1 MLADRAFPR
10 ARGRAR
16 PRAFAQLPLR
26 FRELGSTVST
36 HTAQIRGSALMSPV
50 AALESSTR
58 RSATAEPRGTTAAD
72 RRPRLATYLASA
84 IIVVVIAGFGVI
96 GVVSLLPSSVDVFH
110 AVYAVAAVTALLAI
124 QLLWFSRP
132 SARLDSVTS
141 RVLLAVVVVLAYA
154 PLPTFGLFWA
164 DMPDFVGGAVLL
176 VLPTRYA
183 WPALAGVCL
192 SVVFVYRAF
201 GASVPDSIYG
211 GIIAAGF
218 YSILFYLL
226 ARLARMVHE
235 LHQARTE
242 LAQRAVAEQRLAF
255 ARDLHDL
262 LGLSLSAI
270 ALKGE
275 LAQRLMHKSLDQ
287 AKAELG
293 AITATAQ
300 RTLSD
305 VRAVSHGYRELS
317 LEKESRTAES
327 LLSASEIAARVHL
340 DQGDLPVQART
351 LLAKV
356 LREGVTNVLRYSD
369 VEHCEIDVRQHDGK
383 VTLEIVNDGVTADDP
398 ASTLTTLPDEVA
410 ALGGTAT
417 AKTGTDGRF
426 RLRVELPV
434 PEQLGGAAAHQ
445 AERQSETESKRIR
458 RLLPVV
464 MALMG
469 CGATVHVL
477 QLTTQAWQV
486 ALVVGS
492 IVALLALQFSYF
504 NRPATL
510 LRSAQSYGMLFV
522 QACLTYLP
530 LLPLG
535 PNWVSVPGLLIGS
548 ALLVLPPAAG
558 WLFFALN
565 IAAYA
570 EIQRISGADITSTVF
585 YTAATVLTGLAVFGL
600 LWLVRLVTELDNT
613 RRRLA
618 EMALAE
624 ERLRFAR
631 DLHDLLGMSLSAI
644 ALKSELTARVLPLD
658 RDRAAEELAEVLGL
672 TRQALSDV
680 RSVASGYRELS
691 LDSESRTAK
700 SVLAAADVRVRMEML
715 SDELPTPVRT
725 VLAVVLREGVT
736 NVLRH
741 SKVECCEIA
750 MHRTDGGISLDIVN
764 DGVERNGHGTFPNS
778 RTGDPEEP
786 VVPAPLT
793 VPRDSSPGSGIGNLS
808 HRVADL
814 GGELTAGVEPDG
826 RFRLRAVVPV

>member
-1 MLADRAFPR
+1 
-10 ARGRAR
+10 
-16 PRAFAQLPLR
+16 
-26 FRELGSTVST
+26 
-36 HTAQIRGSALMSPV
+36 MSPV
-50 AALESSTR
+50 AALEPTG

-72 RRPRLATYLASA
+72 RRPRLATYLAAA
-84 IIVVVIAGFGVI
+84 ILVTVIAGFGVI
-96 GVVSLLPSSVDVFH
+96 GVVSLLPSSIDVWH
-110 AVYAVAAVTALLAI
+110 GTYAIGAAAGLLGI

-132 SARLDSVTS
+132 AARLDAVTS
-141 RVLLAVVVVLAYA
+141 RVLLAVMVVLAYVPVA
-154 PLPTFGLFWA
+154 TFGLFWA

-176 VLPTRYA
+176 VLPPKYA
-183 WPALAGVCL
+183 WPSAGAVCL
-192 SVVFVYRAF
+192 SIVFIYWYNDAEPLSVVYSAF
-201 GASVPDSIYG
+201 
-211 GIIAAGF
+211 AAVF
-218 YSILFYLL
+218 YIILFYLL
-226 ARLARMVHE
+226 ARLPRMVNE
-235 LHQARTE
+235 LHEARSE

-275 LAQRLMHKSLDQ
+275 LVHRLMRKSADR
-287 AKAELG
+287 AKAEL
-293 AITATAQ
+293 AEITATAQ

-327 LLSASEIAARVHL
+327 LLSASDIAVQIHL
-340 DQGDLPVQART
+340 DRGELPVQAGT
-351 LLAKV
+351 LLARV
-356 LREGVTNVLRYSD
+356 LREGVTNVLRYSE
-369 VEHCEIDVRQHDGK
+369 VEHCEIDIRYHDGK
-383 VTLEIVNDGVTADDP
+383 VTLEIVNDGVTRDDP
-398 ASTLTTLPDEVA
+398 VLAPDSKLSALPDEVA

-417 AKTGTDGRF
+417 VKADADGRF
-426 RLRVELPV
+426 RLRVELPIPDRTASTAA
-434 PEQLGGAAAHQ
+434 PET
-445 AERQSETESKRIR
+445 ERQSVSLSKRVR
-458 RLLPVV
+458 WLLPTA
-464 MALMG
+464 MAMMG
-469 CGATVHVL
+469 CGATVHAL
-477 QLTTQAWQV
+477 QLTTDAWQV
-486 ALVVGS
+486 ALVVGCV
-492 IVALLALQFSYF
+492 VALLALQFSYF
-504 NRPATL
+504 NRPSTQ
-510 LRSAQSYGMLFV
+510 LRSTQSYGMLFV

-548 ALLVLPPAAG
+548 SLLVLPPVAG
-558 WLFFALN
+558 WAFFAVN

-570 EIQRISGADITSTVF
+570 EIQRISGANITSTVF

-600 LWLVRLVTELDNT
+600 LWLVRLVTELDST

-658 RDRAAEELAEVLGL
+658 RDRAAEELTEVLGL

-715 SDELPTPVRT
+715 EDDLPMPVRT

-741 SKVECCEIA
+741 SRVESCEIA
-750 MHRTDGGISLDIVN
+750 MRRTGEGICLDIVN
-764 DGVERNGHGTFPNS
+764 DGVEHGGNGSGPE
-778 RTGDPEEP
+778 PEAVEEP
-786 VVPAPLT
+786 AVPAPR
-793 VPRDSSPGSGIGNLS
+793 VPGSVVASRETSPGSGIGNLS

>member
-1 MLADRAFPR
+1 
-10 ARGRAR
+10 
-16 PRAFAQLPLR
+16 
-26 FRELGSTVST
+26 
-36 HTAQIRGSALMSPV
+36 MSPV
-50 AALESSTR
+50 AAREPAGGL
-58 RSATAEPRGTTAAD
+58 SATAEPRGTTAVD
-72 RRPRLATYLASA
+72 RRPRLATYLTSA
-84 IIVVVIAGFGVI
+84 IIVVVVAGFGVT
-96 GVVSLLPSSVDVFH
+96 GVLTLLPRSVDVFH
-110 AVYAVAAVTALLAI
+110 AGYAVAAVAGLLAI

-132 SARLDSVTS
+132 SARLDSTTS
-141 RVLLAVVVVLAYA
+141 RVLLGVMVVLAYV
-154 PLPTFGLFWA
+154 PLLTFGIFWA

-176 VLPTRYA
+176 VLPSRFA
-183 WPALAGVCL
+183 WPALGAVCL
-192 SVVFVYRAF
+192 SVVGVYRIF
-201 GASVPDSIYG
+201 GASPLDTIYG
-211 GIIAAGF
+211 GVIAAGF
-218 YSILFYLL
+218 YSLVFYLL
-226 ARLARMVHE
+226 ARLARMVNE
-235 LHQARTE
+235 LHEARTE

-275 LAQRLMHKSLDQ
+275 LAHLLMRKSADR
-287 AKAELG
+287 AKAEL
-293 AITATAQ
+293 AEITAAAQ

-317 LEKESRTAES
+317 LEKETRTAES
-327 LLSASEIAARVHL
+327 LLSASDIAVRIHL
-340 DQGDLPVQART
+340 DQGDLSVQART

-369 VEHCEIDVRQHDGK
+369 VEHCEIDVRHQDGR

-398 ASTLTTLPDEVA
+398 ALTPDSTLTTLPEEVT

-417 AKTGTDGRF
+417 AKTGADGRF

-434 PEQLGGAAAHQ
+434 PGRPGAPAAHS
-445 AERQSETESKRIR
+445 AERRSEAESKRIR

-464 MALMG
+464 MTLMG
-469 CGATVHVL
+469 FGATVHVL
-477 QLTTQAWQV
+477 ELSARPWEV
-486 ALVVGS
+486 VLVVGS

-504 NRPATL
+504 NRPATN

-530 LLPLG
+530 LLPLRAD
-535 PNWVSVPGLLIGS
+535 WVSVPGLLIGS
-548 ALLVLPPAAG
+548 ALLVLPPVAG
-558 WLFFALN
+558 WVFFALN

-570 EIQRISGADITSTVF
+570 EIQSVSGASATATVF
-585 YTAATVLTGLAVFGL
+585 YTAATVMTGLAVFGL

-644 ALKSELTARVLPLD
+644 ALKSELTARLLPLD
-658 RDRAAEELAEVLGL
+658 RGRATEELTEVLGL

-715 SDELPTPVRT
+715 GDELPPPVRT

-750 MHRTDGGISLDIVN
+750 MRRTDTGVCLDIVN
-764 DGVERNGHGTFPNS
+764 DGVERD
-778 RTGDPEEP
+778 GDRECPDVPAEAP
-786 VVPAPLT
+786 STPAVPAPRAAENGSGPADT
-793 VPRDSSPGSGIGNLS
+793 SPGSGIGNLS
-808 HRVADL
+808 HRVANL

>member
-1 MLADRAFPR
+1 
-10 ARGRAR
+10 
-16 PRAFAQLPLR
+16 
-26 FRELGSTVST
+26 
-36 HTAQIRGSALMSPV
+36 MSPV
-50 AALESSTR
+50 AALEPASG
-58 RSATAEPRGTTAAD
+58 RSVTAEPRGTTAAD

-84 IIVVVIAGFGVI
+84 IIVAVIAGFGVI
-96 GVVSLLPSSVDVFH
+96 GVVSLLPSSVDVLH
-110 AVYAVAAVTALLAI
+110 AVSAIAAVTGLLAI

-132 SARLDSVTS
+132 TARLDSTTS
-141 RVLLAVVVVLAYA
+141 RVLLAVVIVLAYA
-154 PLPTFGLFWA
+154 PLPAFGIFWA

-176 VLPTRYA
+176 VLPPRYA
-183 WPALAGVCL
+183 WPALGLVCL
-192 SVVFVYRAF
+192 SVVGVYQAF
-201 GASVPDSIYG
+201 GATLLNSIYG

-235 LHQARTE
+235 LHRARSE

-275 LAQRLMHKSLDQ
+275 LVHRLMRKSVAS
-287 AKAELG
+287 AKAEL
-293 AITATAQ
+293 AEITAIAQ

-317 LEKESRTAES
+317 LEKESRTAET
-327 LLSASEIAARVHL
+327 LLSASEIAVRIHL

-351 LLAKV
+351 LLARV

-369 VEHCEIDVRQHDGK
+369 VEHCEIDVRHHDGK
-383 VTLEIVNDGVTADDP
+383 VTLEIVNDGVTAGDP
-398 ASTLTTLPDEVA
+398 ALEPGSGLTDLPAEVA

-417 AKTGTDGRF
+417 AKTGADGRF
-426 RLRVELPV
+426 RLRVDLPV
-434 PEQLGGAAAHQ
+434 AEHSGTTGAYD
-445 AERQSETESKRIR
+445 AEERSATESHRIR

-464 MALMG
+464 MTLMG

-477 QLTTQAWQV
+477 QLTTRPWEV

-492 IVALLALQFSYF
+492 TMALLALQFSYF
-504 NRPATL
+504 NRPATH

-535 PNWVSVPGLLIGS
+535 PHWVSVPGLLIGS
-548 ALLVLPPAAG
+548 ALLVLPPVAG
-558 WLFFALN
+558 WAFFVLN

-570 EIQRISGADITSTVF
+570 EIQQLSGADVTSTVF

-600 LWLVRLVTELDNT
+600 LWLVRLVTELDQT

-618 EMALAE
+618 QMALAE

-658 RDRAAEELAEVLGL
+658 RDRATEELVEVLGL

-691 LDSESRTAK
+691 LDSESRTAR

-715 SDELPTPVRT
+715 EDDLPTPVRT

-741 SKVECCEIA
+741 SRVESCEIA
-750 MHRTDGGISLDIVN
+750 MRRTDGGISLDIVN
-764 DGVERNGHGTFPNS
+764 DGVERNGDRP
-778 RTGDPEEP
+778 RTAEASGEP
-786 VVPAPLT
+786 VKPEATAGPAVPAPGLAAT
-793 VPRDSSPGSGIGNLS
+793 VVAPADTSPGSGIGNLS
-808 HRVADL
+808 YRVADL
-814 GGELTAGVEPDG
+814 GGELTARIEPDG

>member
-1 MLADRAFPR
+1 
-10 ARGRAR
+10 
-16 PRAFAQLPLR
+16 
-26 FRELGSTVST
+26 
-36 HTAQIRGSALMSPV
+36 MSPV
-50 AALESSTR
+50 AALDPTTG

-72 RRPRLATYLASA
+72 RRPRLAAYLAAA
-84 IIVVVIAGFGVI
+84 IIVVVIAGFSVI
-96 GVVSLLPSSVDVFH
+96 GIVNLLPRSVDVIH
-110 AVYAVAAVTALLAI
+110 GVYALVAVSGLLAI

-132 SARLDSVTS
+132 GARFGPTTGRVLFAVT
-141 RVLLAVVVVLAYA
+141 VLLAYL
-154 PLPTFGLFWA
+154 PLVSIGLPWA
-164 DMPDFVGGAVLL
+164 SMLVFVGGVAFL
-176 VLPTRYA
+176 VLPS
-183 WPALAGVCL
+183 ALAWLTLTLV
-192 SVVFVYRAF
+192 SVSLAWLYLAF
-201 GASVPDSIYG
+201 GASLLDTVYTVFG
-211 GIIAAGF
+211 TAF
-218 YSILFYLL
+218 YSLVFYLL
-226 ARLARMVHE
+226 SRLARMVHE
-235 LHQARTE
+235 LHEARTE

-275 LAQRLMHKSLDQ
+275 LVHRLMRKSAEH
-287 AKAELG
+287 AKAVLAE
-293 AITATAQ
+293 ITATAQ

-327 LLSASEIAARVHL
+327 LLSASAIDVRVRL
-340 DQGDLPVQART
+340 DQDDLPVQART

-369 VEHCEIDVRQHDGK
+369 VEHCEINVHQQDGK
-383 VTLEIVNDGVTADDP
+383 VTLEIVNDGVTAGDP
-398 ASTLTTLPDEVA
+398 ALDPAAGLTSLSDQVA
-410 ALGGTAT
+410 ALGGTTT
-417 AKTGTDGRF
+417 ARTGADGSF

-434 PEQLGGAAAHQ
+434 PERAASPAADG
-445 AERQSETESKRIR
+445 AERRSDAESKQIR

-464 MALMG
+464 MGLMAG
-469 CGATVHVL
+469 GATVHLL
-477 QLTTQAWQV
+477 QLTQQVWQV
-486 ALVVGS
+486 ALGVGC
-492 IVALLALQFSYF
+492 IAPLLALQFAYF
-504 NRPATL
+504 NRPSAQ
-510 LRSAQSYGMLFV
+510 LRSAQSYAMLFV

-535 PNWVSVPGLLIGS
+535 RDWVSVPGLLIGS
-548 ALLVLPPAAG
+548 ALLVLPPFAG

-565 IAAYA
+565 IAAYGV
-570 EIQRISGADITSTVF
+570 IQRVSGASVTSTIF
-585 YTAATVLTGLAVFGL
+585 FTAATVMTGLAVFGL

-644 ALKSELTARVLPLD
+644 ALKSELTARLLPLD
-658 RDRAAEELAEVLGL
+658 RHRAAEELTEVLGL

-700 SVLAAADVRVRMEML
+700 SVLAAADVRVRMEMIE
-715 SDELPTPVRT
+715 DDLPTAVRT

-741 SKVECCEIA
+741 SRVESCDIA
-750 MHRTDGGISLDIVN
+750 IRRTDGGICLDIVN
-764 DGVERNGHGTFPNS
+764 DGVERGARNGSARAGEAT
-778 RTGDPEEP
+778 
-786 VVPAPLT
+786 VKPAEA
-793 VPRDSSPGSGIGNLS
+793 PRDTSPGSGIGNLS

-826 RFRLRAVVPV
+826 RFRLHAVVPV